1 MSVLLADRYQNRLE
15 SLSDQTARR
24 LLLMWSAMATRPDAE
39 ALWLSNARPVLS
51 AAASRSVLLSAAY
64 ARSTLP
70 GVTLAPVSPLVV
82 PDAVAHVWDPLAAVW
97 SRLGSGTQWPDA
109 IEASRDD
116 VLALADDVTVGTG
129 REAVA
134 DQLVEVRTGWRRRL
148 NQGACKWCMSMAK
161 YTWPAAHEA
170 TFGHARCRCV
180 AIPDGD
186 LGEHNDQLLDAAG
199 WDQQAEQQY
208 RKRHQIAR
216 LKESE
221 QNALKRSREAADELR
236 SERDPARRERL
247 SMREQ
252 DWETRAER
260 AAEKR
265 RVLETGSHRLAA

>member
-1 MSVLLADRYQNRLE
+1 MSVLLAERFQGRLE
-15 SLSDQTARR
+15 GLSDQLARR
-24 LLLMWSAMATRPDAE
+24 LTLMWASMATRPDAE
-39 ALWLSNARPVLS
+39 VAWLQVARPLIS
-51 AAASRSVLLSAAY
+51 AAASQSVMLSTAY
-64 ARSTLP
+64 ATTTLP
-70 GVTLAPVSPLVV
+70 GVALAPVSPLIV
-82 PDAVAHVWDPLAAVW
+82 PDAVAHVWDPMGAVW
-97 SRLGSGTQWPDA
+97 RRLGDGVEWPEA
-109 IEASRDD
+109 IEASADD
-116 VLALADDVTVGTG
+116 VLALADDVTLGTG

-148 NQGACKWCMSMAK
+148 NAGACKWCMSMSK

-180 AIPDGD
+180 AVPADD

-199 WDQQAEQQY
+199 WDQQAERQY
-208 RKRHQIAR
+208 KRRHQITR

-221 QNALKRSREAADELR
+221 QNAMKRSREAAEELR

-265 RVLETGSHRLAA
+265 RILETGSHRLAA